1 MKANEKQVCM
11 NAKAMDLFNEAKAE
25 ALECGTSEP
34 IRLHYCNAVVYATKN
49 YFLLRSYRTTVAVI
63 NRNSGEAADVL
74 RGVYGYTA
82 TSAQHIRKFFQDY
95 LAVKVYT
102 WRYVD

>member
-1 MKANEKQVCM
+1 MKNKMAQIRENVTAM
-11 NAKAMDLFNEAKAE
+11 HLFNDAKADAA
-25 ALECGTSEP
+25 ASGTSEP
-34 IRLHYCNAVVYATKN
+34 IRLRSCNAVVYATPN
-49 YFLLRSYRTTVAVI
+49 YFILRSYCTTVAVI
-63 NRNSGEAADVL
+63 HRNSGEAADVL

-102 WRYVD
+102 WRDID

>member
-11 NAKAMDLFNEAKAE
+11 NEKAMELFKDANFEKFNWGA
-25 ALECGTSEP
+25 SEP
-34 IRLHYCNAVVYATKN
+34 IRLRHCNAVVYFTKN

>member
-1 MKANEKQVCM
+1 MKNKMAQISENEH
-11 NAKAMDLFNEAKAE
+11 AAWLFNEAKAE
-25 ALECGTSEP
+25 AAASGTSKP
-34 IRLHYCNAVVYATKN
+34 IRLRYCSADVFATKN
-49 YFLLRSYRTTVAVI
+49 YFILRSYWTMVAVI

-102 WRYVD
+102 WRHVD

>member
-1 MKANEKQVCM
+1 MKNKMAQIRENVNAM
-11 NAKAMDLFNEAKAE
+11 RLFNDAKADAAPS
-25 ALECGTSEP
+25 GTSEP
-34 IRLHYCNAVVYATKN
+34 IRLRSCNAVVYATKN
-49 YFLLRSYRTTVAVI
+49 YFILRSYWTMVAVI

-82 TSAQHIRKFFQDY
+82 TSAYHIRKFFQDY

-102 WRYVD
+102 WRDID